1 MAEFSSEFSSSIEID
16 IEPSEFVDNCSRSEI
31 KELIEILVNEGH
43 LPKSVLRKLNTSY
56 SPLEEE
62 FYDKLDELS
71 KKYHSISSEDEE
83 ILNKIFKKYI

>member
-43 LPKSVLRKLNTSY
+43 LPKSVLRKLNISY

-62 FYDKLDELS
+62 FSDKLDELS

>member
-31 KELIEILVNEGH
+31 KELIEILVNERH
-43 LPKSVLRKLNTSY
+43 LPKSVLRKLNISY
-56 SPLEEE
+56 SRLEEE
-62 FYDKLDELS
+62 FSDKLDELS

>member
-1 MAEFSSEFSSSIEID
+1 MPNFSSEFSAPIEIE
-16 IEPSEFVDNCSRSEI
+16 IETSEFINKCSKSEI
-31 KELIEILVNEGH
+31 KELIETLVDDGH

>member
-31 KELIEILVNEGH
+31 KELIEILVNERH

-62 FYDKLDELS
+62 FSDKLDELS